1 MAKQSKMNKSER
13 SDKILNAAIYE
24 FAMRG
29 YANAKLSNI
38 AERAGVSYGLVSA
51 RFGSKEELL
60 CASLFVITDIF
71 DKAEY
76 MVGDVFDRLACVI
89 NAIRGYAADS
99 DIEFNYCLNVLTS
112 KDIPECVDKILWDY
126 FTTDTS
132 ITHLGEAMEKG
143 ILAKDDPYHFI
154 RNVMVFALQVFDN
167 DRKFGHDFR
176 TNEEIFRI
184 IIINNKS
191 KYDIGSN
198 DSDYDITDK
207 RLQVYEDFINLL
219 NKRYLS
225 AQYYNIDTDK
235 EEIVKLNAKLKGV
248 TYERIGFR
256 KGFLRYVDNYV
267 AKEDKKRLRDM
278 IKPDTLKK
286 VLAEKDSVSTN
297 FTQIVDGE
305 EQYIMMQISRG
316 LDEEHAIAIFTDVT
330 DTVLEQ
336 RASESKLKSQE
347 DKNAELI
354 RDESAY
360 QRAILAKA
368 DSYWKINLTKNRVIG
383 EVNESESNN
392 PIDLQKY
399 IDRSLVDYDSGIRI
413 WSSEL
418 VDREYRSEFRNKMS
432 TEYLIEQFHK
442 GNRIPEVVAKEK
454 LNGIDWIYRRYVA
467 YLSEDEKTGDIY
479 AMMVAYDVTEEVLS
493 DKENEAKEK
502 GIHGLIETLYQI
514 EDVEK
519 AIERMLA
526 IVCNFHRADR
536 AYVFEFNRERTEAL
550 YRYEWCKRGV
560 KSSKPNIERIPFEYL
575 ADWFVIFENEGELR
589 IDNIHKSLDRR
600 TALYKSLCEEG
611 VDSVL
616 AVPIIMEGVIVGYVG
631 LDNPRRRMDEA
642 IVLKISAALSYS
654 EILRRKQN
662 DEEHIVS
669 NHIYRSFKSVYY
681 VDFVTDY
688 IAVHTADEKK
698 KEEFCR
704 NKSYAEFVDGYS
716 REYISENNLARCKV
730 MLSPTYIMEQFKHQ
744 DMVVVDYVYEKNKK
758 RKNIALRFIKA
769 NSAGTAAVI
778 CEIDNT
784 DAVARE
790 HEVARRLDNARKAA
804 EAANEAKSRFLFNMS
819 HDIRT
824 PMNAIIGFTNLAE
837 QNIDN
842 KEIATEYFEK
852 VRSANSYLMT
862 LIDDVLDMAR
872 IESGQI
878 QFDEAVCDI
887 RSNAKELVALF
898 AQDAEQKNI
907 TLTLDLRSVKHNN
920 IWADKAR
927 VRQIM
932 INIVSNAV
940 KYTYEGGRIKFS
952 IAEEESKK
960 SGYARYVFKV
970 IDNGI
975 GMSKEF
981 LTRIYN
987 QFERAN
993 NSTVSKV
1000 KGTGLGMAIV
1010 KRLVDM
1016 MGGTI
1021 KIDSTEGKGTR
1032 VMITFDFK
1040 VAEITAEEYVKEREQ
1055 EASPEFLFGKK
1066 VLLVEDNHLN
1076 LEIMNHILANF
1087 GMEVTI
1093 AEDGTDAV
1101 KIIKEAAPDDFD
1113 IILMDIQM
1121 PIMNG
1126 YEATKKIRALEG
1138 DISKIPIVAMT
1149 ANAFEE
1155 DKKAAIDA
1163 GMNGHIAKPI
1173 KVNDL
1178 VKTMRKALDDT
1189 NA

>member
-1 MAKQSKMNKSER
+1 MAKEKKLTKIQR
-13 SDKILNAAIYE
+13 SDKIMDAAIYE
-24 FAMRG
+24 FATRG

-71 DKAEY
+71 DKAEH
-76 MVGDVFDRLACVI
+76 MEGDVYDRLACVI
-89 NAIRGYAADS
+89 NLIREYAS
-99 DIEFNYCLNVLTS
+99 GSSIEFNYCLNVLTG
-112 KDIPECVDKILWDY
+112 KDIPECVNNILWNY
-126 FTTDTS
+126 FTTNTA
-132 ITHLGEAMEKG
+132 ITILGDAMEKG
-143 ILAKDDPYHFI
+143 IVAKDDPYSFI
-154 RNVMVFALQVFDN
+154 RNVMVLALQVFDN

-184 IIINNKS
+184 IIINDKTRYRIDERFN
-191 KYDIGSN
+191 YDVA
-198 DSDYDITDK
+198 DK
-207 RLQVYEDFINLL
+207 RMQIYDDFIKLI
-219 NKRYLS
+219 NKRYIS
-225 AQYYNIDTDK
+225 AQYYNIDTDE
-235 EEIVKLNAKLKGV
+235 EEIVKLNAKIDGV
-248 TYERIGFR
+248 TYAKRGFR
-256 KGFLRYVDNYV
+256 KGFLEYIDNYV
-267 AKEDKKRLRDM
+267 AKGDKKRLRDM
-278 IKPDTLKK
+278 IKPELLKSALK
-286 VLAEKDSVSTN
+286 ERDSISTN
-297 FTQIVDGE
+297 YTQIIAGK
-305 EQYIMMQISRG
+305 EQYIMLQISRG
-316 LDEEHAIAIFTDVT
+316 LDEDHAIAVFTDVT
-330 DTVLEQ
+330 DTVLAQ
-336 RASESKLKSQE
+336 RANEKKLKSQE
-347 DKNAELI
+347 DKNAELL
-354 RDESAY
+354 RDEAAY

-399 IDRSLVDYDSGIRI
+399 IDKSLVDYDSGIRI

-432 TEYLIEQFHK
+432 TEYLIAQFHK
-442 GNRIPEVVAKEK
+442 RNRIPEVVAREK

-479 AMMVAYDVTEEVLS
+479 AMMVAYDVTEDVIAE
-493 DKENEAKEK
+493 KENEAKEE
-502 GIHGLIETLYQI
+502 GIRGLIETLYQI
-514 EDVEK
+514 EDVER

-526 IVCNFHRADR
+526 IVCNYHRADR
-536 AYVFEFNRERTEAL
+536 AYLFEFNKERTEAL
-550 YRYEWCKRGV
+550 YRYEWCKRGI
-560 KSSKPNIERIPFEYL
+560 KSSKPNIDRVPFEYL
-575 ADWFVIFENEGELR
+575 AGWFLIFENEGELR
-589 IDNIHKSLDRR
+589 IDDIHKILDKR
-600 TALYKSLCEEG
+600 TGLYKTLCEEG
-611 VDSVL
+611 VNGVL
-616 AVPIIMEGVIVGYVG
+616 AVPIIMEGVIVGYLG
-631 LDNPRRRMDEA
+631 LDNPKRRLDET

-669 NHIYRSFKSVYY
+669 DRIYQSFKSVYY
-681 VDFVTDY
+681 VDFITDY
-688 IAVHTADEKK
+688 IAVHTANEKK

-716 REYISENNLARCKV
+716 REYISENNLARCRV
-730 MLSPTYIMEQFKHQ
+730 MLAPEYIMEQFKHQ

-784 DAVARE
+784 DVVARE

-837 QNIDN
+837 QNIEN
-842 KEIATEYFEK
+842 KEMASEYLEK

-862 LIDDVLDMAR
+862 LVDDVLDMAR
-872 IESGQI
+872 IESGQL

-887 RSNAKELVALF
+887 RSNAKELIGLF

-960 SGYARYVFKV
+960 PGYARYVFKV

-1032 VMITFDFK
+1032 VMLAFDFK

-1055 EASPEFLFGKK
+1055 EASPEFLSGKK

-1076 LEIMNHILANF
+1076 IEIMKHILMNF

-1101 KIIKEAAPDDFD
+1101 KVIRNAEPNDFD

-1121 PIMNG
+1121 PTMNG
-1126 YEATKKIRALEG
+1126 YEATKKIRALKR

-1173 KVNDL
+1173 KVKEL

-1189 NA
+1189 KA